1 MSISRKM
8 SPKSNYFAHAM
19 HTNGGKF
26 AISFLL
32 GLGLASLF
40 RKVCSDRTCM
50 VFRPPPFDEVV
61 KNTYLHD
68 GKCFNFKDRPVAC
81 DKASRII
88 DFE

>member
-1 MSISRKM
+1 M
-8 SPKSNYFAHAM
+8 PKGGGGAGSNYFSHAM

-32 GLGLASLF
+32 GVGLASLF
-40 RKVCSDRTCM
+40 RKVCTDRSCM

-61 KNTYLHD
+61 KNTYSHD
-68 GKCFNFKDRPVAC
+68 GKCYTFKDKPVAC
-81 DKASRII
+81 TGYQRVI